1 MGVEATPWGGSSLR
15 FYETTIVLSPLSD
28 ETAVEREIEKITST
42 VARANGHLVATQRWG
57 TKRMAYAIQKHA
69 QGNYIHFVY
78 QAPPEVPGELD
89 AGFRINEQI
98 LRHLT
103 VLVEG
108 PLPTQATGTAQETAE
123 AVTAPVPSAPAAAPD
138 AAEEQI

>member
-1 MGVEATPWGGSSLR
+1 MR
-15 FYETTIVLSPLSD
+15 FYETTIVLNPQTD
-28 ETAVEREIEKITST
+28 EASVEREIEKITNT
-42 VARANGHLVATQRWG
+42 VSRSQGQMVATQKWG

-78 QAPPEVPGELD
+78 QAPPAVPGELET
-89 AGFRINEQI
+89 AFRINESI

-108 PLPTQATGTAQETAE
+108 PLPTQKTAE
-123 AVTAPVPSAPAAAPD
+123 GLDAAGATTAPVD
-138 AAEEQI
+138 AVVATDEQI

>member
-1 MGVEATPWGGSSLR
+1 LR
-15 FYETTIVLSPLSD
+15 FYETTIVLNPQTD
-28 ETAVEREIEKITST
+28 EASVEREIEKITNT
-42 VARANGHLVATQRWG
+42 VSRSQGQMVATQKWG

-78 QAPPEVPGELD
+78 QAPPAVPGELET
-89 AGFRINEQI
+89 AFRINESI

-108 PLPTQATGTAQETAE
+108 PLPTQKTGEGLE
-123 AVTAPVPSAPAAAPD
+123 AVQAVAAPVDAAVAPD
-138 AAEEQI
+138 EQI